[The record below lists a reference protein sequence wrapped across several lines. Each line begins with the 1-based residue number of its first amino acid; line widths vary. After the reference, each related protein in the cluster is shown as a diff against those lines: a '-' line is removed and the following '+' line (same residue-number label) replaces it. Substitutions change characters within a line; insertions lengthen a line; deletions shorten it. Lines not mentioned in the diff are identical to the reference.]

1 MKTWNELEGMLT
13 EANKR
18 LAALELMEEVRQQR
32 EALLY
37 PALKTLC
44 RRKDAEDCYDKA
56 INGPHNRP
64 IILPALLDEEDAG
77 GVWKISYKL
86 LSEEEKREYA
96 YIKGKQLALLQ
107 RVAARRQKRWGKHL
121 AGIDIK
127 TGYEAP
133 KKPQDGSDGREDI

>member
-77 GVWKISYKL
+77 GVWNISYKM
-86 LSEEEKREYA
+86 LSDEEKREYA
-96 YIKGKQLALLQ
+96 YIKGKQLALMQ
-107 RVAARRQKRWGKHL
+107 RVAARRAKRWGKHL
-121 AGIDIK
+121 AGVDIP
-127 TGYEAP
+127 TGLFAP
-133 KKPQDGSDGREDI
+133 KKSDDGKGDIA

>member
-1 MKTWNELEGMLT
+1 MKTWNQLESDLQ
-13 EANKR
+13 EANRR

-37 PALKTLC
+37 PALRTLC
-44 RRKDAEDCYDKA
+44 KRKDAEDCYDRA

-77 GVWKISYKL
+77 GVWNISYKM
-86 LSEEEKREYA
+86 LSAEEKREYA
-96 YIKGKQLALLQ
+96 YIKGKQLALMQ
-107 RVAARRQKRWGKHL
+107 RVAARRQDRWGKHL

-127 TGYEAP
+127 TGYIAP
-133 KKPQDGSDGREDI
+133 KKGGEGKEDI

>member
-37 PALKTLC
+37 PALRTLC
-44 RRKDAEDCYDKA
+44 KRKDCEDVYDKA

-77 GVWKISYKL
+77 GVWNISYKM

-121 AGIDIK
+121 AGIDIP
-127 TGYEAP
+127 TGFVPP
-133 KKPQDGSDGREDI
+133 KGGEGKEDI